1 MGLAGKQAIITE
13 CSVVMRLNELTLDKL
28 PAGVSRPGYDRRQV
42 VASIVHLGLGAFHRA
57 HQAWFTEAVLASGDL
72 GWGIVGAGMQ
82 SSGMRDA
89 LAPQDNLYVLAE
101 VGADGERLSV
111 IGALIDVVGGAED
124 SEKARLLAKMSDIST
139 RIVSLTVTEKGY
151 YLDLATGQLQL
162 QAPAIAADL
171 ANPVAPK
178 TILGLIVQALKQRK
192 AAGIPPFT
200 VLSCDNLP
208 NNGKLAKAAVLAYA
222 RQTDADLADWIET
235 HVAFPCTM
243 VDRITPAT
251 TDADRAH
258 LADKLGVEDAW
269 PVMTEQ
275 FVQWVIE
282 DHFTMGRPDW
292 TIGGA
297 VFSDEIERWESMKLR
312 CLNGA
317 HSTLAYL
324 GQLTGRETVADAM
337 DSPLITGIL
346 DTLWQENRDV
356 LHAPKGVNPADYIE
370 QLKKRFRN
378 PALKHKT
385 AQIAS
390 DGSQKLPQRLLAPL
404 RERQAKGL
412 ASPAIATAIAAW
424 MHYVVKIAQAGGTLN
439 DPLAAEILGQAK
451 QATDAEGIVEHLLG
465 LEKIFGRDLPQH
477 AGFRQELL
485 AKFVELAKNPLVQ
498 TACQIGG

>member
-1 MGLAGKQAIITE
+1 
-13 CSVVMRLNELTLDKL
+13 
-28 PAGVSRPGYDRRQV
+28 
-42 VASIVHLGLGAFHRA
+42 
-57 HQAWFTEAVLASGDL
+57 
-72 GWGIVGAGMQ
+72 
-82 SSGMRDA
+82 
-89 LAPQDNLYVLAE
+89 
-101 VGADGERLSV
+101 
-111 IGALIDVVGGAED
+111 
-124 SEKARLLAKMSDIST
+124 
-139 RIVSLTVTEKGY
+139 
-151 YLDLATGQLQL
+151 
-162 QAPAIAADL
+162 
-171 ANPVAPK
+171 
-178 TILGLIVQALKQRK
+178 
-192 AAGIPPFT
+192 
-200 VLSCDNLP
+200 
-208 NNGKLAKAAVLAYA
+208 
-222 RQTDADLADWIET
+222 
-235 HVAFPCTM
+235 M

-324 GQLTGRETVADAM
+324 GQLTGRETVAEAM

-439 DPLAAEILGQAK
+439 DPLAAEILVQAK
-451 QATDAEGIVEHLLG
+451 KATDAEGIVEHLLG

-477 AGFRQELL
+477 AGFRKDLL
-485 AKFVELAKNPLVQ
+485 AKFVELAKNPSV
-498 TACQIGG
+498 I

>member
-1 MGLAGKQAIITE
+1 MALQLSE
-13 CSVVMRLNELTLDKL
+13 STLDQL
-28 PAGVSRPGYDRRQV
+28 PAEVGRPGYDRSKV
-42 VASIVHLGLGAFHRA
+42 NASIVHLGLGAFHRA

-72 GWGIVGAGMQ
+72 AWGIVGAGMQ

-89 LAPQDNLYVLAE
+89 LKPQDNLYVLAE

-151 YLDLATGQLQL
+151 YLDLATGRLQL
-162 QAPAIAADL
+162 AAPAIAADL
-171 ANPVAPK
+171 AQPERPK
-178 TILGLIVQALKQRK
+178 TILGLIVQALKNRK

-208 NNGKLAKAAVLAYA
+208 NNGKLARAAVLAYA
-222 RQTDADLADWIET
+222 RQTDAGLAAWIEE

-258 LADKLGVEDAW
+258 LAEKLGVEDAW

-282 DHFTMGRPDW
+282 DRFTMGRPDW

-337 DSPLITGIL
+337 GSPIITGIL
-346 DTLWQENRDV
+346 DALWQENRDV
-356 LHAPKGVNPADYIE
+356 LHAPKGVDPAGYVE

-424 MHYVVKIAQAGGTLN
+424 MHYIVKIAQTGGTLN
-439 DPLAAEILGQAK
+439 DPLAAEILVQAK
-451 QATDAEGIVEHLLG
+451 QATDPAGIVDSLLG
-465 LEKIFGRDLPQH
+465 LEKIFGADLPAH
-477 AGFRQELL
+477 AAFRQELL
-485 AKFVELAKNPLVQ
+485 AAFVELARNSDVA
-498 TACQIGG
+498 TAAQIRV